1 MQELIK
7 KREEIETK
15 RKGIL
20 NSIVLASAYNR
31 DLESKKINIQQYELQ
46 LQDVNKELKEINKLI
61 GQYNVSNTEY
71 PDEIK
76 ELLKK
81 AKENYV
87 LQVQNIKNEYLKIKE
102 IKEKIGA

>member
-7 KREEIETK
+7 KREQLETK

-102 IKEKIGA
+102 IKESIGA

>member
-7 KREEIETK
+7 KREQIETK
-15 RKGIL
+15 RKEIL

-61 GQYNVSNTEY
+61 SQYNVSNTEY